1 MNGWK
6 EDRDQDK
13 SGFTAPSSRTT
24 QRTRTTQP
32 SFYQTS
38 DSKTPIRS
46 ENKNKKENAKEH
58 IELKSAL
65 GNSFFEMKFFISIS
79 LQHDVTY
86 DLLCWI

>member
-13 SGFTAPSSRTT
+13 SGFTTPSSRTT

-58 IELKSAL
+58 IELPGCMYIVICNLVLVAS
-65 GNSFFEMKFFISIS
+65 GQI
-79 LQHDVTY
+79 
-86 DLLCWI
+86 LCI